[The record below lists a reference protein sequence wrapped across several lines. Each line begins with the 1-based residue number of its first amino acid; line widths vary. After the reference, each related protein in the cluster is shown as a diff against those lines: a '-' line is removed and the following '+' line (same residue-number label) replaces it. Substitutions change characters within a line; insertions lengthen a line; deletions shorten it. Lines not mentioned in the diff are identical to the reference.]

1 MDDLSLRGNFR
12 PNYTTFLTGS
22 SPPPLLISQKSR
34 MWWCD
39 DVMWIYWDPQLFLG
53 KSWIQKKAPYDPKQ
67 KKIVASNSL
76 QQQIPLQRVSHMSFP
91 TPSHPRTVFHWGFTP
106 QTNNLFCYK
115 IHHHTSAISGIPTS
129 RNFSLYLFIH
139 HPNIY
144 PKLTWNWWSATP
156 SRLFFVKSLAVGS
169 GFRSFGRFAIQSCT
183 LRFGMTS
190 IHSTEVSHRI
200 GSNTGAVAAA
210 VALRRG

>member
-1 MDDLSLRGNFR
+1 MLCLFSEGMS
-12 PNYTTFLTGS
+12 PNYTTYNGS
-22 SPPPLLISQKSR
+22 PLLLLHYSSAKEK
-34 MWWCD
+34 
-39 DVMWIYWDPQLFLG
+39 DVMMWCESIENQLFLG
-53 KSWIQKKAPYDPKQ
+53 SIGFKKRPRMILQ
-67 KKIVASNSL
+67 KKIVPSNSL

-91 TPSHPRTVFHWGFTP
+91 TASHPRTVFHWGFTP
-106 QTNNLFCYK
+106 QTNNLWCYK
-115 IHHHTSAISGIPTS
+115 IHHHTSAIFGIPTS

-144 PKLTWNWWSATP
+144 PKLTWNLWTATP

-200 GSNTGAVAAA
+200 GSNTGTVAAA